1 MEPKNKMILR
11 NVAILLFDDVEVL
24 DFAGPFEVFS
34 VASELNDYKPF
45 RVMTVAAEKRVVV
58 AKNGLSVNPEHA
70 VNACPNAEIVI
81 IPGGI
86 GSKQVIQ
93 DERIIAWVQK
103 AAQEAEFVL
112 SVCTG
117 SRILAK
123 AGLLD
128 GKPATSHHEAFENL
142 RELAPQV
149 DWQEGDWRETR
160 FIDNGNIIT
169 AGGISAGID
178 MSLYVVSKLL
188 GRDKARAT
196 ADYMEYNAAG
206 L

>member
-1 MEPKNKMILR
+1 MILR

-34 VASELNDYKPF
+34 VTSELNDYKPF
-45 RVMTVAAEKRVVV
+45 RVMTVAAEKRVIV
-58 AKNGLSVNPEHA
+58 AKNGLSLNPEHA
-70 VNACPNAEIVI
+70 LDSNPSAEIVI

-86 GSKQVIQ
+86 GSKQAMQ
-93 DERIIAWVQK
+93 DERIIRWVQQM
-103 AAQEAEFVL
+103 AHEAEYVL

-117 SRILAK
+117 ARILAK

-128 GKPATSHHEAFENL
+128 GQAATTHHEALENV
-142 RELAPQV
+142 REAAPNV
-149 DWQEGDWRETR
+149 LWHDGDWRETR
-160 FIDNGNIIT
+160 FIDNGKIMT

-178 MSLYVVSKLL
+178 MSLYLVGKLL

-196 ADYMEYNAAG
+196 ADYMEYIAAG

>member
-1 MEPKNKMILR
+1 MILR

-34 VASELNDYKPF
+34 VASELNEYKPF
-45 RVMTVAAEKRVVV
+45 RVMTVAPEKRVVV
-58 AKNGLSVNPEHA
+58 AKNGLSLNPEHA
-70 VNACPNAEIVI
+70 LNSNPTAEIVV

-86 GSKQVIQ
+86 GSKQAMQ
-93 DERIIAWVQK
+93 DERVIQWVQK
-103 AAQEAEFVL
+103 MAVEAEYVL

-117 SRILAK
+117 ARILAK

-128 GKPATSHHEAFENL
+128 GLPATTHHEALESV
-142 RELAPQV
+142 RELTPQV
-149 DWQEGDWRETR
+149 EWRADGDWRETR
-160 FIDNGNIIT
+160 FVDTGKIIT

-178 MSLYVVSKLL
+178 MSLYLVGKLL

-196 ADYMEYNAAG
+196 AEYMEYDAQG